1 MFRKSIRAKR
11 KEGKAA
17 KCAAMRAAK
26 DRKRIADA
34 EKCGQWVTRRL
45 VFDVSFSPCGRYVG
59 LRSESGRWQ
68 RCGSERAVRGRL
80 ASVLYGHKE
89 RAA

>member
-1 MFRKSIRAKR
+1 MFRKSIRSIR
-11 KEGKAA
+11 KQRKAD

-26 DRKRIADA
+26 ERKRIADA
-34 EKCGQWVTRRL
+34 EKCGQWVTRRV
-45 VFDVSFSPCGRYVG
+45 VFDVSYSPCGRYAGV
-59 LRSESGRWQ
+59 RSESGKWH
-68 RCGSERAVRGRL
+68 RCGSERAVRGLL